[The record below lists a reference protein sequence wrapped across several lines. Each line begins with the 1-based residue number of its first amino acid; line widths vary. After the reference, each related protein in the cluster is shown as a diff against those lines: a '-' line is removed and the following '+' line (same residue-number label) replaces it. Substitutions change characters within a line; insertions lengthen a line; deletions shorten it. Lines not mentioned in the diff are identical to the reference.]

1 MAEAML
7 VLENI
12 PPAFE
17 MWLWVLGHRPATLR
31 YNCYEK
37 LTTWA
42 RASQSLT
49 ESLCLSQS
57 LCLCL
62 NSLVVCHLAT
72 PHITVKA
79 NPSQAFPGSCS
90 PEVQSHVALSYGFAS
105 YLVPH
110 CKSHLSL
117 RAPTTHIKVDEEPT
131 PYIKVDVC
139 LFTLWNTNNAVHPSI
154 CWRFITGLPL
164 QWGPMRWK

>member
-12 PPAFE
+12 PPVLE

-37 LTTWA
+37 SRAWA

-49 ESLCLSQS
+49 ETLHLSQS

-62 NSLVVCHLAT
+62 NFPVVCHLPT
-72 PHITVKA
+72 HCITVKE
-79 NPSQAFPGSCS
+79 NPSQAFPGTYSS
-90 PEVQSHVALSYGFAS
+90 EVQSHAALNYGFAS

-110 CKSHLSL
+110 CKSHVSL
-117 RAPTTHIKVDEEPT
+117 RAPTTHIKVDEGPT
-131 PYIKVDVC
+131 PYIKVGVR
-139 LFTLWNTNNAVHPSI
+139 LFILWNISNAIYPSM
-154 CWRFITGLPL
+154 CWRFITSLLL
-164 QWGPMRWK
+164 QWGPMSWK

>member
-12 PPAFE
+12 PRAFE
-17 MWLWVLGHRPATLR
+17 MRLWVLGHRPATLR

-49 ESLCLSQS
+49 ESRCLSQALCLSQS
-57 LCLCL
+57 LCFCL
-62 NSLVVCHLAT
+62 NSLVVCHLPT
-72 PHITVKA
+72 PCITVKE
-79 NPSQAFPGSCS
+79 NPSQAFPDNCS
-90 PEVQSHVALSYGFAS
+90 LEVQSHAALNYGFAS
-105 YLVPH
+105 YVVPH

-117 RAPTTHIKVDEEPT
+117 RAPITH
-131 PYIKVDVC
+131 IKVDVC
-139 LFTLWNTNNAVHPSI
+139 LFILWNIFYNGI
-154 CWRFITGLPL
+154 
-164 QWGPMRWK
+164 